1 MPRTHTQ
8 KQQLAFYAEA
18 RRRSHRRELLTLKRE
33 NDIMKMILE
42 AIARVRAKSNGH
54 TPLPDASPFKR
65 CPVNG
70 CGIVIGRTSKTCM
83 MHRPQQMISRFVP
96 ILLLLLSSVAS
107 LAQSYTFAWDPSPS
121 STNQIIGYRLYAS
134 TNSLTYPARLTAP
147 IRLDAGTNTMAQVTN
162 ALNGTY
168 WFYAT
173 AYNTNGIESVLSD
186 PLVVTVPVYAP
197 QNLRTVFL
205 QWNAT
210 VTGTNWIDTG
220 FFRIKFG
227 P

>member
-1 MPRTHTQ
+1 LKIELTEQEAASILEMADCALKTHGIRAMGAANMVVNKINAA
-8 KQQLAFYAEA
+8 KQAEA
-18 RRRSHRRELLTLKRE
+18 NEK
-33 NDIMKMILE
+33 
-42 AIARVRAKSNGH
+42 IAAV
-54 TPLPDASPFKR
+54 PDAQSVSPHPYKR
-65 CPVNG
+65 KLA
-70 CGIVIGRTSKTCM
+70 T
-83 MHRPQQMISRFVP
+83 
-96 ILLLLLSSVAS
+96 LLLLLSLSLHS

-121 STNQIIGYRLYAS
+121 HTNQIILYRLYAS
-134 TNSLTYPARLTAP
+134 TNSLTYDKRMTAP

-173 AYNTNGIESVLSD
+173 AYGTNALESVFSD